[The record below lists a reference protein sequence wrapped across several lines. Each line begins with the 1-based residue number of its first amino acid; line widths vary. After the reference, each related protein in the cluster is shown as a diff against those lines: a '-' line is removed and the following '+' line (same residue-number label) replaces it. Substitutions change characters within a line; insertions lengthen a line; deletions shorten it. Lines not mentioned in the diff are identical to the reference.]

1 MIYLT
6 ANIIPSDYK
15 AMKILY
21 SAPKKE
27 LEVHLKM

>member
-1 MIYLT
+1 MTCLT
-6 ANIIPSDYK
+6 ANITPNNYK

-27 LEVHLKM
+27 LEAHR